1 LTAGNITASLSDDF
15 ASVKPTISLNLTL
28 VSLSSISSVINLT
41 SEGSTPF
48 TCIVLVASVVFDFLL
63 LGSVATLRVDDDDGV
78 GPALTDMSHLLE
90 TTTFG
95 FLVLLVI
102 GLGGG

>member
-48 TCIVLVASVVFDFLL
+48 TCIVLVASVVVDFLL
-63 LGSVATLRVDDDDGV
+63 LGSVATLRVEDDAV

-90 TTTFG
+90 TTFG